1 MLLFVFMKIHSNAT
15 HSSPI
20 TQQAGLAA
28 RVRPLRLF
36 QSLWHA
42 VLRARR
48 ISRERDEL
56 TAMSAHML
64 ADIGASPNDAQME
77 GARSFWDTR
86 EQFDPSQLPRG

>member
-20 TQQAGLAA
+20 TQQARSTARFRPFEIVAGLW
-28 RVRPLRLF
+28 R
-36 QSLWHA
+36 A

-56 TAMSAHML
+56 MAMSAHML

-86 EQFDPSQLPRG
+86 EQFDPSRLPRG

>member
-1 MLLFVFMKIHSNAT
+1 V
-15 HSSPI
+15 
-20 TQQAGLAA
+20 GL
-28 RVRPLRLF
+28 VKG
-36 QSLWHA
+36 LWRA

-56 TAMSAHML
+56 MKMSAHML

-86 EQFDPSQLPRG
+86 EQPDLSRISRR